1 MSFSELISPLVGRL
15 VLAWFFISASLALG
29 AHWSSTIA
37 LMTFKGMPAP
47 AVLLAGAIVLMIL
60 GGISLALGFH
70 ARVGALLLF
79 AFTIIASVMMHAYW
93 KIDNNA
99 IARADDYEIFVRNI
113 AIAGGLL
120 LIVGMGAGPFSIDN
134 QMGGGKKKG

>member
-15 VLAWFFISASLALG
+15 VLAWFFVSASLELG

-37 LMTFKGMPAP
+37 LMTFKGLPAP

-93 KIDNNA
+93 KIDNNTV
-99 IARADDYEIFVRNI
+99 ARADDYEIFARNI

-120 LIVGMGAGPFSIDN
+120 LIVGMGAGPFSVDN
-134 QMGGGKKKG
+134 QMGQQKKR